1 MSGAAPEAAG
11 ATPAAIAAEW
21 TKVSTVRGPRWTALA
36 LFVATVGLGAV
47 ICVFTA
53 EDFDSVVGSEGY
65 FDPVGTS
72 FGGLMLGQLAAVV
85 LGVTVIGG
93 EYASGM
99 IRTSLAAVPVR
110 GRLLFAKVVVLATGM
125 FAVSAVTAFVTFFL
139 GQALL
144 GTHGTTIGAPGV
156 LGAVLGCAIYLTL
169 MALFSLGVATM
180 LRSRTLAL
188 GILVPFF
195 FMVSSILQVIP
206 GVRSVAKYLPDKAG
220 QLILAAH
227 QPADAAFGPWTGI
240 LITVAWV
247 AAALC
252 GGWLVLRKRDA

>member
-1 MSGAAPEAAG
+1 MSGATSAAL
-11 ATPAAIAAEW
+11 AAEW
-21 TKVSTVRGPRWTALA
+21 TKFRTVRGPRWTALA

-53 EDFDSVVGSEGY
+53 NDFQSVVGSSGY
-65 FDPVGTS
+65 FDPVSTG

-99 IRTSLAAVPVR
+99 IRVSLAAVPVR
-110 GRLLFAKVVVLATGM
+110 GRLLFAKGVVLAAGV
-125 FAVSAVTAFVTFFL
+125 FVIGLITAFVTFFL

-144 GTHGTTIGAPGV
+144 GEHGTTIGAPGV
-156 LGAVLGCAIYLTL
+156 LRAVIGCALYLTL
-169 MALFSLGVATM
+169 LALFSLGATTM

-195 FMVSSILQVIP
+195 FMVSSILQAIP
-206 GVRSVAKYLPDKAG
+206 GVKAFAKYLPDKAG
-220 QLILAAH
+220 QRIMDVH
-227 QPADAAFGPWTGI
+227 QPSDASFGPWTGI
-240 LITVAWV
+240 LITVLWV

-252 GGWLVLRKRDA
+252 GGWLVLRQRDA